1 MTDAILF
8 CLGLLLASADHTPD
22 APAWAWA
29 FNLTGLACIFVVAWR
44 SNREEDSDVQ
54 AKK

>member
-22 APAWAWA
+22 APAWTWA
-29 FNLTGLACIFVVAWR
+29 VNLTGLACIFVVAWR